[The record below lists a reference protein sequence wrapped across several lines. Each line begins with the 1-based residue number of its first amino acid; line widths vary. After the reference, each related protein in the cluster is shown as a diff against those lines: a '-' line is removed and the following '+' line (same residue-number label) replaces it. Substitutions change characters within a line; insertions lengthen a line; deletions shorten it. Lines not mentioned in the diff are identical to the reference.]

1 MTRPPSAVAVSGA
14 RYALLALVFCHL
26 WSGAFVAVK
35 IGLASSPPLFLMA
48 LRFLIA
54 GALLL
59 AWARLTGRR
68 MPAGPREWA
77 SIALLGLLNNALYL
91 GLTSI
96 ALRDLSAGMAAILA
110 STNPLMLA
118 VVAPW
123 WLGERLTGRKAT
135 GLLVAF
141 AGVVWVMASRVGP
154 DNRPE
159 AMALLVLSIAFL
171 VAGTILFKRVHPDQ
185 DLVVL
190 NAGQLVV
197 AGVALA
203 VPSAG
208 LELLGTVRL
217 TWSFV
222 AVQAYLIAGVSWAG
236 MLIWFWL
243 LRHGDAT
250 RASAWFFLNPV
261 IGVFLGAAILGE
273 PLRVQ
278 DFLGAATVALGIHLV
293 QRG

>member
-1 MTRPPSAVAVSGA
+1 MTRPHGAAAVSGV

-68 MPAGPREWA
+68 MPAAAREWG
-77 SIALLGLLNNALYL
+77 SIALLGLLNNAVYL

-118 VVAPW
+118 LVAPW
-123 WLGERLTGRKAT
+123 VLGERLTARKAT

-154 DNRPE
+154 DNRPQ

-190 NAGQLVV
+190 NAGQLFV
-197 AGVALA
+197 AGVALI

-208 LELLGTVRL
+208 LEPLGSVRL